1 LSGLLGGR
9 AWIEYLWVPFLC
21 LCAAAW
27 AQIWLR
33 RRARDR
39 EGRVLL
45 AAWQAG
51 RALIKQKKW
60 REAVT
65 VLDEALMLV
74 RRRPEMEAQLHFH
87 KGYALE
93 GLGQLDDAV
102 SEYAA
107 YQAARATQPRSREDL
122 VASFRYGHVLSRL
135 ERWDKAVEQL
145 QQAVEGAACGRT
157 PELRL
162 NALRI
167 LLAAYQATQRY
178 AEAIQCGRKALSAAR
193 DLGDEATA
201 ALVLDMTGDVCLAMG
216 QTDDALRS
224 YEQSLDLLR
233 KLDQRRAALVVKRD
247 IGKLYQ
253 ASAEW
258 DKAHTWLRACL
269 LEEER
274 AGDVVH
280 QARLCYDL
288 GCLHIANK
296 EHEEAASWLHQS
308 MALFRTARDR
318 TSTDRVG
325 RTMMGLGVLV
335 YREAAADQMTFYDIE
350 RGLAELQKEEKG

>member
-1 LSGLLGGR
+1 MSGLLGGR
-9 AWIEYLWVPFLC
+9 AWIEYAWIPLLV

-27 AQIWLR
+27 AQIILR

-39 EGRVLL
+39 EERVLL
-45 AAWQAG
+45 ANWRAG

-60 REAVT
+60 REAGT

-74 RRRPEMEAQLHFH
+74 RRRPDMEAQLRFY

-93 GLGQLDDAV
+93 GLGQLDEAI

-107 YQAARATQPRSREDL
+107 CQVAGATQPRSREDL
-122 VASFRYGHVLSRL
+122 VASFRHGHVLSRL
-135 ERWDKAVEQL
+135 ERWDRAVEQL
-145 QQAVEGAACGRT
+145 QQTVEGATRGKV

-167 LLAAYQATQRY
+167 LLAAYQATRRHE
-178 AEAIQCGRKALSAAR
+178 EAIQCGREALSVAR

-216 QTDDALRS
+216 RTDEALRS

-233 KLDQRRAALVVKRD
+233 KLDQRQAALVVKQD

-274 AGDVVH
+274 AGNVVH

-288 GCLHIANK
+288 GCLHIANG
-296 EHEEAASWLHQS
+296 EHEEAASWLHRG
-308 MALFRTARDR
+308 MALFRTARDK
-318 TSTDRVG
+318 TSADRVG
-325 RTMMGLGVLV
+325 RTLMGLGVLV
-335 YREAAADQMTFYDIE
+335 YRDAAADRMTFYDIE
-350 RGLAELQKEEKG
+350 RGLAELQKEEEG

>member
-45 AAWQAG
+45 ASWQAG

-107 YQAARATQPRSREDL
+107 YQAARATQPQSREDL

-145 QQAVEGAACGRT
+145 QQAVEGATCGRT

>member
-1 LSGLLGGR
+1 VGALPL
-9 AWIEYLWVPFLC
+9 

-45 AAWQAG
+45 ASWQAG

>member
-1 LSGLLGGR
+1 MSGLLGGR
-9 AWIEYLWVPFLC
+9 AWIEYAWIPFLV

-27 AQIWLR
+27 AQIILR

-39 EGRVLL
+39 EERALL
-45 AAWQAG
+45 ANWQAG

-60 REAVT
+60 REAGT

-74 RRRPEMEAQLHFH
+74 RHRPEMEAQLRFY

-93 GLGQLDDAV
+93 GQGQLDDAI

-107 YQAARATQPRSREDL
+107 CQVARATQPRSREDL
-122 VASFRYGHVLSRL
+122 VASFRHGHVLSRL

-145 QQAVEGAACGRT
+145 QQTVEGATRGKV

-167 LLAAYQATQRY
+167 LLAAYQATHRHE
-178 AEAIQCGRKALSAAR
+178 EAIQCGREALSVAR

-216 QTDDALRS
+216 RTDEALRS

-233 KLDQRRAALVVKRD
+233 KLDQRQAALVVKQD

-274 AGDVVH
+274 TGNVVH

-288 GCLHIANK
+288 GCLHIANG
-296 EHEEAASWLHQS
+296 EHEEAASWLHES
-308 MALFRTARDR
+308 MVLFRIARDR
-318 TSTDRVG
+318 ASAERVG
-325 RTMMGLGVLV
+325 RTLMGLGVLV
-335 YREAAADQMTFYDIE
+335 YRDAAADQMTFHDIE